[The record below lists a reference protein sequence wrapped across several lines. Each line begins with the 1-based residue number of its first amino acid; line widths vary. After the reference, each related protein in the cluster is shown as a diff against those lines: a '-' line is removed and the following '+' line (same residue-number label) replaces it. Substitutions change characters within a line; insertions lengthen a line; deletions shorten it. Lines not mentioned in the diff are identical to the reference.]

1 MHKLAHTSF
10 GIVGMF
16 VNTCI
21 TGWLISPRSLD
32 AYNYIG
38 TMKKERI
45 LVLDLLKKHLEKAG
59 K

>member
-1 MHKLAHTSF
+1 MDFRGLCVRWA
-10 GIVGMF
+10 
-16 VNTCI
+16 
-21 TGWLISPRSLD
+21 
-32 AYNYIG
+32 YIG

>member
-1 MHKLAHTSF
+1 MRITVSYL
-10 GIVGMF
+10 VGHGDF
-16 VNTCI
+16 FI
-21 TGWLISPRSLD
+21 KR
-32 AYNYIG
+32 YNYIG